1 MLKTARPIKALLV
14 EDDPDLIDITI
25 EFLEISG
32 CTVTPVGSPEE
43 AVPHIE
49 SGDDYDLLFTDYRFP
64 SPLNGIQLAE
74 RMKSQIPQVKVIIA
88 TGFARESI
96 QSQISTDYQVIG
108 KPYRLEEL
116 KSLIEELFVPSS

>member
-49 SGDDYDLLFTDYRFP
+49 SGYDYDLLFTDYRFP

-88 TGFARESI
+88 TGLDRESI
-96 QSQISTDYQVIG
+96 QSQISTDYQVLG

-116 KSLIEELFVPSS
+116 KSLIEELFVLSS